1 MTRLNALIGSL
12 FLLAASQTFAGTIDS
27 AQRMLNQLGYNPG
40 AVDGL
45 YGGKTKRALEEFY
58 ADNGGSYDGKLDAN
72 EVADLQAA
80 TIAAGLDVGDMNSVG
95 GKMPGA
101 GTVAVENPFQAGAI
115 YPDKYKING
124 KYYLP
129 IWASA
134 DGGQNDGWTGGL
146 GHWLNDFY
154 RIGDFNRDGTLD
166 WFVAS
171 VPSEPAGGFRE
182 AQNAIAEGRNTTS
195 PNMSHGNNGGAF
207 MCDTVNRACEGHK
220 HPYDIITT
228 DNGIVGYPRN
238 NEFKQ
243 HVKTAELISD
253 DIPFYQN
260 GSHPTVV
267 ADFNGDGWDDI
278 YMGSAQRGIDGTM
291 DGGYHSY
298 FLSQP
303 NGGLVE
309 SSRTHIRGAEFNKK
323 MGRIEDFSHR
333 VDAGDL
339 DGDGDIDI
347 LLTSW
352 DWVGGRNGNGKVTCL
367 WNDGRG
373 KMTSKTCGDQFGMNI
388 KHGDFNGDGHIDLI
402 MGNVARECAKFYP
415 KFDNNGKKRSA
426 MRVAFGDGSGKWTY
440 KRSVTIR
447 DIGSHLHRSDVNIPL
462 CSVPTSLIWD
472 FDNDG
477 DLDMVGNSM
486 GYNYTGG
493 YWVLFEND
501 GYGNFSIKHQV
512 AANGEDTHI
521 PYNWTKRSHFPKAE
535 IGHGTSQYCT
545 SPILLDLN
553 NDGFMDFYCM
563 THEGSQGHNVVWINE
578 QGNRFRKATGPEL
591 FKYAK
596 VY

>member
-1 MTRLNALIGSL
+1 MKLFILGCSLI
-12 FLLAASQTFAGTIDS
+12 LLSVSEAYSGTVDT
-27 AQRMLNQLGYNPG
+27 AQRLLNQLGYNAG
-40 AVDGL
+40 VVDGL
-45 YGGKTKRALEEFY
+45 YGGKTKRALEAFY
-58 ADNGGSYDGKLDAN
+58 ADNGSSFDGKLDAN
-72 EVADLQAA
+72 EVADLKTA
-80 TIAAGLDVGDMNSVG
+80 TIAAGLYVGDKNSVG
-95 GKMPGA
+95 GRMSGA

-115 YPDKYKING
+115 YPQKYKING

-134 DGGQNDGWTGGL
+134 DGGQGDSWTAQL
-146 GHWLNDFY
+146 DNWLNDFY
-154 RIGDFNRDGTLD
+154 RIGDFNRDGVLD
-166 WFVAS
+166 WFIAS
-171 VPSEPAGGFRE
+171 SPTQPTGFSEALAGH
-182 AQNAIAEGRNTTS
+182 QS
-195 PNMSHGNNGGAF
+195 SNMSQDNGGGAF
-207 MCDTVNRACEGHK
+207 MCDTINRACEAHK
-220 HPYDIITT
+220 SSYDIITT
-228 DNGIVGYPRN
+228 DNGIVGYPRFN
-238 NEFKQ
+238 QFKQ
-243 HVKTAELISD
+243 HVKTSQLMSD
-253 DIPFYQN
+253 DLPFFQ
-260 GSHPTVV
+260 GGPHPTVV

-278 YMGSAQRGIDGTM
+278 YMGSAQRGMNGTM

-303 NGGLVE
+303 GGGLVE
-309 SSRTHIRGAEFNKK
+309 SSRTHISGAEFNKK

-339 DGDGDIDI
+339 DRDGDIDI

-352 DWVGGRNGNGKVTCL
+352 DWTGGDNGNGKVTCL

-373 KMTSKTCGDQFGMNI
+373 KMTSKTCGDQFGMNV
-388 KHGDFNGDGHIDLI
+388 KHGDFNGDGHIDLV
-402 MGNVARECAKFYP
+402 MGNVARECARYFTS
-415 KFDNNGKKRSA
+415 FDKNGKKRMA
-426 MRVAFGDGSGKWTY
+426 IRVAFGDGSGEWTY
-440 KRSVTIR
+440 KRSTKIR
-447 DIGSHLHRSDVNIPL
+447 DVGSHQHREDINIPL
-462 CSVPTSLIWD
+462 CSIPSTLIWD

-477 DLDMVGNSM
+477 DLDMLGNSM

-512 AANGEDTHI
+512 AAGGDDEHI

-553 NDGFMDFYCM
+553 SDGFMDFYC
-563 THEGSQGHNVVWINE
+563 TSHEGSPTHNIVWINE
-578 QGNRFRKATGPEL
+578 QGNSFRKATGPEL

>member
-1 MTRLNALIGSL
+1 MKLFILGCSLI
-12 FLLAASQTFAGTIDS
+12 LLSVSEAYSGTVDT
-27 AQRMLNQLGYNPG
+27 AQRLLNQLGYNAG
-40 AVDGL
+40 VIDGL
-45 YGGKTKRALEEFY
+45 YGGKTRRALEEFY
-58 ADNGGSYDGKLDAN
+58 ADNGSSFDGKLDAN
-72 EVADLQAA
+72 EVADLKAA
-80 TIAAGLDVGDMNSVG
+80 TIAARLDVGDKNSVG
-95 GKMPGA
+95 GRMPGA
-101 GTVAVENPFQAGAI
+101 GTVAVKNPFQAGAI
-115 YPDKYKING
+115 YPHKYKING

-134 DGGQNDGWTGGL
+134 DGGQGDSWTAQL
-146 GHWLNDFY
+146 DNWLNDFY
-154 RIGDFNRDGTLD
+154 RIGDFNRDGVLD
-166 WFVAS
+166 WFITAQS
-171 VPSEPAGGFRE
+171 TQPDGFAEALAGHQSR
-182 AQNAIAEGRNTTS
+182 
-195 PNMSHGNNGGAF
+195 NMSQDNNGGAF
-207 MCDTVNRACEGHK
+207 MCDTKYGACEGDK

-228 DNGIVGYPRN
+228 DNGIVGYPRFN
-238 NEFKQ
+238 KFKQ

-253 DIPFYQN
+253 DIPFFQN

-267 ADFNGDGWDDI
+267 ADFNGDGWDDM
-278 YMGSAQRGIDGTM
+278 YLGSAQRGINGTM

-303 NGGLVE
+303 GGGLVE

-352 DWVGGRNGNGKVTCL
+352 DWVGGKNGNGKVTCL

-373 KMTSKTCGDQFGMNI
+373 KLTSKTCGDQFGMNI

-415 KFDNNGKKRSA
+415 KYDNNGKKRMA

-440 KRSVTIR
+440 KRSVTIK
-447 DIGSHLHRSDVNIPL
+447 DFGSHQHRSDVNIPL
-462 CSVPTSLIWD
+462 CSMPTSLVWD

-477 DLDMVGNSM
+477 DLDMLGNAV
-486 GYNYTGG
+486 GYNYTAG
-493 YWVLFEND
+493 YWVLLEND

-512 AANGEDTHI
+512 AAGGDDEHI

-553 NDGFMDFYCM
+553 GDGFMDFYCT
-563 THEGSQGHNVVWINE
+563 THEGSPTHNIVWINE
-578 QGNRFRKATGPEL
+578 QGNSFRKATGPEL